1 MNRPSWLRCPWVSR
15 EWADTLAKRVER
27 REQQRDAAFDELA
40 LIKDEIALHIVAA
53 KHPSSALFD
62 AHSFA
67 VALQETL
74 EANGIELR
82 VQLARLE
89 GADL

>member
-1 MNRPSWLRCPWVSR
+1 MRRPSWLRWPVSA
-15 EWADTLAKRVER
+15 EWADTLQARVGQ
-27 REQQRDAAFDELA
+27 REEQRDAAFDELA

-67 VALQETL
+67 VALQEAL
-74 EANGIELR
+74 EAHGVDLR
-82 VQLARLE
+82 VRLDRLE
-89 GADL
+89 GAEL